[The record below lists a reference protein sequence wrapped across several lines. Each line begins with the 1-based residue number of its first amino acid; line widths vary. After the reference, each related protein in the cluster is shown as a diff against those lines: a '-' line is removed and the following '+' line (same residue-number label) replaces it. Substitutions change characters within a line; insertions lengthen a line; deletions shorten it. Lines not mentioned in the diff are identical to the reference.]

1 MERLLRLKVIAVI
14 CSILVSGCSNF
25 GFPGVYKLRIQ
36 QGNVVTQQMID
47 RLKPGMSKSQVRF
60 VLGNPILQDP
70 LKKDRWD
77 YVYTIKVS
85 GEKLKKQTLSIYFA
99 ENKLTHF
106 FGNYVPSEQIQKDD
120 DD

>member
-1 MERLLRLKVIAVI
+1 MLRLNFIAIV
-14 CSILVSGCSNF
+14 CSILISGCSNF

-47 RLKPGMSKSQVRF
+47 RLRPGMSKSQVRF
-60 VLGNPILQDP
+60 VLVNPVLQDP
-70 LKKDRWD
+70 LTKERWD
-77 YVYTIKVS
+77 YVYTIQVS
-85 GEKLKKQTLSIYFA
+85 GEKLNKQILSIYFE

-120 DD
+120 QD

>member
-1 MERLLRLKVIAVI
+1 
-14 CSILVSGCSNF
+14 
-25 GFPGVYKLRIQ
+25 
-36 QGNVVTQQMID
+36 MID

-70 LKKDRWD
+70 LTKERWD

-85 GEKLKKQTLSIYFA
+85 GEELKKQTLSIYFE

-106 FGNYVPSEQIQKDD
+106 FGNYVPSEQIQEDNQN
-120 DD
+120 